1 MSWGPLLLMVVLL
14 LANGFF
20 VAAEFAYITARR
32 NVLEQTSGG
41 SARIAVGLNR
51 NLSLSLTAAQLGIT
65 MASLGLGAVAEPAVA
80 TIFENALGFI
90 PIPEQAIHV
99 IALVIALLIV
109 VFLHMV
115 VGEMAP
121 KNIAISNPE
130 RSATT
135 LARAFRGFIIVFRPL
150 IAALNAIANGV
161 LRLFGVKPA
170 DTLEVGHS
178 ADDLA
183 VIIATGQ
190 EEGVIEDFTHRLLT
204 GAIVFGDLDAAEAM
218 IPRPDVIAVDRSDT
232 VEEIEQVMK
241 RTGHSRVPVY
251 EESLDGVLGVIHV
264 KDLMGVADEDRGSP
278 IEHSLIREILFVPES
293 AHIRSVLDEM
303 RRTRIHFAM
312 VIDEHGSTAGI
323 VTMEDIA
330 EELVGEIRDEHDRRE
345 RRATETSDGRIIA
358 PALLRPDQLVEY
370 GVRLPEGEYE
380 TIGGFIMD
388 RLGRL
393 PVIGD
398 VVEEGGWSLR
408 VTGTDG
414 RRVRDVELTPS
425 SNAASDPD
433 ALPDLGL
440 REPD

>member
-1 MSWGPLLLMVVLL
+1 MLWPLGLMVLL
-14 LANGFF
+14 LVANGVF

-32 NVLEQTSGG
+32 NVLEQTPKT

-80 TIFENALGFI
+80 HLLERWFGYL
-90 PIPEQAIHV
+90 PLPEQVVHV

-130 RSATT
+130 RSAMA
-135 LARAFRGFIIVFRPL
+135 LAHLFRGFIILFRPL
-150 IAALNAIANGV
+150 IAALNAAANAV
-161 LRLFGVKPA
+161 LRMFGVKPA
-170 DTLEVGHS
+170 DSLDVGHS

-204 GAIVFGDLDAAEAM
+204 GAITFGDLDAGEAM
-218 IPRPDVIAVDRSDT
+218 IPRPDVIAAEAGTSVSQI
-232 VEEIEQVMK
+232 EEMMR
-241 RTGHSRVPVY
+241 RTGHSRIPIY
-251 EESLDGVLGVIHV
+251 RDDLDDVLGFVHV
-264 KDLMGVADEDRGSP
+264 KDLMGVDDADHDPPVDANFLRD
-278 IEHSLIREILFVPES
+278 LLFVPES

-303 RRTRIHFAM
+303 RRTRIHFAT
-312 VIDEHGSTAGI
+312 VVDEHGSTAGI
-323 VTMEDIA
+323 ITMEDIA

-345 RRATETSDGRIIA
+345 RRPIKTADGRILA
-358 PALLRPDQLVEY
+358 PALVRPDQLVEF
-370 GVRLPEGEYE
+370 GVDLPDGEYE
-380 TIGGFIMD
+380 TLGGLIMD

-393 PVIGD
+393 PATGD
-398 VVEEGGWSLR
+398 VVEEGGWRLR
-408 VTGTDG
+408 VTRTDG
-414 RRVRDVELTPS
+414 RRVREVELTELAGDS
-425 SNAASDPD
+425 RD
-433 ALPDLGL
+433 
-440 REPD
+440 

>member
-32 NVLEQTSGG
+32 NVLEQTSSG
-41 SARIAVGLNR
+41 SARIAVGLNE

-80 TIFENALGFI
+80 HLLEQAFGLL
-90 PIPEQAIHV
+90 PIPDALVHA
-99 IALVIALLIV
+99 IALAIALFIV

-130 RSATT
+130 RSATF
-135 LARAFRGFIIVFRPL
+135 LARLFRGFIFVFRPL
-150 IAALNAIANGV
+150 IATLNALSNGV
-161 LRLFGVKPA
+161 LRLFGVRPA
-170 DTLEVGHS
+170 NSLEVGHS

-183 VIIATGQ
+183 MIIATGQ

-218 IPRPDVIAVDRSDT
+218 IPRPDVVAVPADAT
-232 VEEIEQVMK
+232 VADVEQVMK
-241 RTGHSRVPVY
+241 ATGHSRIPVY
-251 EESLDGVLGVIHV
+251 RGDLDDVLGFIHV
-264 KDLMGVADEDRGSP
+264 KDLMGVADEDR
-278 IEHSLIREILFVPES
+278 EHQVDGRLMRAGLFVPES

-312 VIDEHGSTAGI
+312 VVDEHGSTAGI
-323 VTMEDIA
+323 ITMEDIA
-330 EELVGEIRDEHDRRE
+330 EELVGDIRDEHDRRE
-345 RRATETSDGRIIA
+345 RRPTRTVDGRILA
-358 PALLRPDQLVEY
+358 PALVRPDQLGEY
-370 GVRLPEGEYE
+370 GVDLPEGEYE
-380 TIGGFIMD
+380 TLGGLIMD

-393 PVIGD
+393 PVTGD
-398 VVEEGGWSLR
+398 VIEEAGWRLR
-408 VTGTDG
+408 VTRTDG
-414 RRVRDVELTPS
+414 RRVREVELTPS
-425 SNAASDPD
+425 PD
-433 ALPDLGL
+433 VVG
-440 REPD
+440 